1 MAGTVKVVAPGTA
14 QGVVTEVVQADVEER
29 VTGIVTISA
38 LIIVVTNVRELAVAH
53 VVGTVL
59 ELVRQIAAVTV

>member
-1 MAGTVKVVAPGTA
+1 MAGTVKVVAPGTV

-59 ELVRQIAAVTV
+59 ELVRQIDAVTV

>member
-1 MAGTVKVVAPGTA
+1 MAGTVKVVAPGTV
-14 QGVVTEVVQADVEER
+14 QGVATEVVQADVEER